1 MIDMGDNRKIS
12 DVCAVHE
19 DGLTP
24 SIIAL
29 ARKTK
34 IHRGDAAERRG
45 AQEKPKRNRN
55 PFSAF
60 VPAFVLPAP
69 LGFPLIANCHLL
81 SAVFQSFPV
90 RWNDAHSIDVAVNGF
105 LLLSGCGPGHAVERS
120 HGICSGAVAGDCPGA
135 CAPD

>member
-1 MIDMGDNRKIS
+1 MIDMGDNRKIA

-24 SIIAL
+24 SILAL

-45 AQEKPKRNRN
+45 AQEKPKRNRD

-69 LGFPLIANCHLL
+69 LCVPLRLCGGFWVSANCQLPFAICCVPII
-81 SAVFQSFPV
+81 S
-90 RWNDAHSIDVAVNGF
+90 RK
-105 LLLSGCGPGHAVERS
+105 VERCVID
-120 HGICSGAVAGDCPGA
+120 GCCR
-135 CAPD
+135 